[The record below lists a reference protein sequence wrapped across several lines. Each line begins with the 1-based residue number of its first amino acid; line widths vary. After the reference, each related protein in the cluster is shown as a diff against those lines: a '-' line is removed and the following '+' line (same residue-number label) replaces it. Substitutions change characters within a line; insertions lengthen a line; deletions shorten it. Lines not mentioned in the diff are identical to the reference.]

1 MNLPGLLTESL
12 RAAVPVWREQIAAMT
27 HDEFRVFVDEHR
39 RADVLSLCQKGDLLL
54 YGGGSKGEVAE
65 AFNALARTVAA
76 LSFNPGGATFA
87 GLHWCQDHGACSA
100 GPDPL
105 AVVEDL
111 PADSVA
117 AERYESALGSDV
129 VGRKTTAAYYTP
141 ESLVDLV
148 IESALHPVVD
158 QALRNVQKRLK
169 SRRSDIGRTL
179 RRIDV
184 ALVDDRRYLREDTDA
199 EPVEDA
205 PLTLFGGEVA

>member
-27 HDEFRVFVDEHR
+27 YDEFRAFVDEHR

-54 YGGGSKGEVAE
+54 YGGGDKGEVAE

-100 GPDPL
+100 APDPL

-111 PADSVA
+111 PADVA
-117 AERYESALGSDV
+117 AADRYESALGSDV
-129 VGRKTTAAYYTP
+129 IGRKTTASYYTP

-148 IESALHPVVD
+148 VESAVHPVVS
-158 QALRNVQKRLK
+158 QALENVRKRLVRK
-169 SRRSDIGRTL
+169 RSDIGRTL

-184 ALVDDRRYLREDTDA
+184 ALVDDRRYLREEPDA
-199 EPVEDA
+199 RPAEDV